1 MKMNFPGEEL
11 VSTAIQTF
19 SDGIIKKMDEAEAR
33 RERDF
38 AFRLKELEYYKSNYD
53 REIKDIFDYWFDV
66 VRITHIKDNK
76 NLTDQQRRNHEKRY
90 NELVNIEKIAR
101 YKMNTMKYGGTETGR
116 VFAIE
121 NKLHQSKYDDKPKL
135 TVLYM
140 WCAILAVLKKEVLG
154 QDLNPTDIIQVL
166 VNDYDD
172 HVEEVNDAKNYI
184 TTIYRQAYHDN
195 PYWI

>member
-1 MKMNFPGEEL
+1 MNFPGEEL

-33 RERDF
+33 RAREF
-38 AFRLKELEYYKSNYD
+38 TLRLKELEYYKSNYD
-53 REIKDIFDYWFDV
+53 KEIKDIFDYWFDV
-66 VRITHIKDNK
+66 VRITHIKDNI
-76 NLTDQQRRNHEKRY
+76 NLTEQQRKNYEKKY
-90 NELVNIEKIAR
+90 NDLVNVDKIAR

-121 NKLHQSKYDDKPKL
+121 SKLHQEKYKSQPK
-135 TVLYM
+135 TTALYL

-154 QDLNPTDIIQVL
+154 QDIAPTDIIQVL

-172 HVEEVNDAKNYI
+172 HENDVNEAKDYI
-184 TTIYRQAYHDN
+184 RTIYSQTYHDI
-195 PYWI
+195 PYWA